1 MARRKKSPRYQ
12 KLLRVARTS
21 GMFPKNIDDPLWSQV
36 PRRWHMERPSDDP
49 RNRGVTK
56 TFKNR

>member
-1 MARRKKSPRYQ
+1 MARRKNSPRYK
-12 KLLRVARTS
+12 KLLRVAKAS
-21 GMFPKNIDDPLWSQV
+21 GKYPKDIDDPNWSQV
-36 PRRWHMERPSDDP
+36 PRRWYVERPSDDP